1 MKKRF
6 KYFLLV
12 LAFIKFGCT
21 EPTPTEIYVPEV
33 PSDAQVDIEVLSPEP
48 DLYVYQNGYDS
59 IGYVAPTPTNKTI
72 INLSGIRNTYKQYTV
87 KRTSAFALFID
98 ESVKATTP
106 DGRTIGYL
114 SRLIGKVSFNNVKA
128 IPLPRIVKYKW
139 NGTVQD
145 TLLGW
150 IHYFSQKYGTSPLFP
165 FPYNSSVKFR
175 LVQFMEENVII
186 DIPTPEEIIGNV
198 LVQGSVRNKDLK
210 ITLKW
215 NPTHVGNIALVVG
228 GMNPND
234 FSPFPLY
241 RIRVKDTGEVNIP
254 RSLLKTF
261 PFNRFKQMVISFV
274 RQRFVGDPL
283 SGDQIIVAQSIHNIK
298 IDVP

>member
-1 MKKRF
+1 MKKHF
-6 KYFLLV
+6 KYFLLL
-12 LAFIKFGCT
+12 LAFLKFGCT
-21 EPTPTEIYVPEV
+21 EPAPTEIYVSEV
-33 PSDAQVDIEVLSPEP
+33 PSDAQVDIEVLSPQP

-72 INLSGIRNTYKQYTV
+72 INLSGIRNTYKQFTV

-98 ESVKATTP
+98 ESAKAVTP

-114 SRLIGKVSFNNVKA
+114 SRLIGKVSFNDIKA

-139 NGTVQD
+139 NGVVQD

-150 IHYFSQKYGTSPLFP
+150 VHYFAQKHGISTLFP
-165 FPYNSSVKFR
+165 FPYNSSVKFK
-175 LVQFMEENVII
+175 LEPIVGDNVTFN
-186 DIPTPEEIIGNV
+186 IPTPPEIIGKV
-198 LVQGSVRNKDLK
+198 LVHGTVQKKDLK
-210 ITLKW
+210 ITLRW
-215 NPTHVGNIALVVG
+215 NSVNIGNIVLVVG
-228 GMNPND
+228 GINPNEH
-234 FSPFPLY
+234 SPFPLY
-241 RIRVKDTGEVNIP
+241 RIRVKDTGEINIP

-274 RQRFVGDPL
+274 RQKFVGDPRT
-283 SGDQIIVAQSIHNIK
+283 GDQIIVAQSIHNIK

>member
-1 MKKRF
+1 MKKHF

-21 EPTPTEIYVPEV
+21 EPAPTEIYVPEV
-33 PSDAQVDIEVLSPEP
+33 PSDAQVDIEVLSPQP

-72 INLSGIRNTYKQYTV
+72 INLSGIRNTYKQFTV

-98 ESVKATTP
+98 ESAKAVTP

-114 SRLIGKVSFNNVKA
+114 SKLIGKVSFNDVKA
-128 IPLPRIVKYKW
+128 IPLPRVVKYKW
-139 NGTVQD
+139 NGAVVD

-150 IHYFSQKYGTSPLFP
+150 VHYFAQKHGTSPLFP
-165 FPYNSSVKFR
+165 FPYNSSVKFK
-175 LVQFMEENVII
+175 LEPIVGNDII
-186 DIPTPEEIIGNV
+186 LDIPTPKEIVGKV
-198 LVQGSVRNKDLK
+198 LVHGTARNKNLK
-210 ITLKW
+210 ISLKW
-215 NPTHVGNIALVVG
+215 NSINAKNIVFVIG
-228 GMNPND
+228 GMNHGD

-241 RIRVKDTGEVNIP
+241 KIRVRDTGEVQIP

-274 RQRFVGDPL
+274 RQKFVGDQRT
-283 SGDQIIVAQSIHNIK
+283 GDQIVVAQSVHNIK